1 MKRILT
7 IILAAVALA
16 ASDPSEKK
24 IENEF
29 NAENI
34 IDTKWE
40 GTLKNVEGSAVKN
53 TANVT
58 LTFDSAS
65 AGKFTQKRSGAPTKE
80 SFDFTY
86 SVSGKKITFDC
97 PEISGTWE
105 VSNYTD
111 QVMILTILPSKSS
124 VMTLGII

>member
-1 MKRILT
+1 MKRFLA
-7 IILAAVALA
+7 IIMAALA
-16 ASDPSEKK
+16 FAACDPDDKSAT
-24 IENEF
+24 EF

-80 SFDFTY
+80 SYDFTY
-86 SVSGKKITFDC
+86 SVSGKKITFEC

>member
-16 ASDPSEKK
+16 ACDPSEKK

-65 AGKFTQKRSGAPTKE
+65 VGKFKQKRSGAPTKE
-80 SFDFTY
+80 SYDFTY
-86 SVSGKKITFDC
+86 SISGKKITFDC

>member
-16 ASDPSEKK
+16 ACDPSEKK
-24 IENEF
+24 NENEF

-34 IDTKWE
+34 VETKWE

-53 TANVT
+53 TSNVT

-65 AGKFTQKRSGAPTKE
+65 VGKFTQKRSGAPTKE
-80 SFDFTY
+80 SYDFTY
-86 SVSGKKITFDC
+86 SISGKKITFDC

>member
-1 MKRILT
+1 MKRFLA
-7 IILAAVALA
+7 IIMAALA
-16 ASDPSEKK
+16 FAACDPDDKSAT
-24 IENEF
+24 EF

-80 SFDFTY
+80 SYDFTY

-124 VMTLGII
+124 IMTLGII